1 MTIKKVEKKWLV
13 DVYPHGREGKRVRK
27 KFDTRLEAQRY
38 EKYVLNKS
46 FDDKDW
52 NPSKEDNRKLS
63 ELINIWF
70 ESHGRYLKGASQRVR
85 TLRNLDRRLGSPV
98 AKKVSPTNY
107 MLERSNRI
115 ESGVTPKTCNNELGY
130 LNAVFNE
137 LERTQT
143 IEYNNPLTGV
153 RPIKISE
160 KELSWLTSEQIHELL
175 STIDKIG
182 NEHVSL
188 ITRVCLSTGA
198 RWGEA
203 QRLTVKNIR
212 NGQVDFTDTK
222 SGKNRSIPINES
234 LFKQLEEHMRT
245 HGRFFDCIK
254 SFRKYLKT
262 TSIKLPQGQSSH
274 VLRHSFASHFMMNG
288 GNILTLQK
296 ILGHSTIIMTM
307 RYAHLAP
314 EHLQEALIFN
324 PLYNDNINEGR
335 K

>member
-1 MTIKKVEKKWLV
+1 MTNKVWEV
-13 DVYPHGREGKRVRK
+13 
-27 KFDTRLEAQRY
+27 Q
-38 EKYVLNKS
+38 
-46 FDDKDW
+46 
-52 NPSKEDNRKLS
+52 
-63 ELINIWF
+63 
-70 ESHGRYLKGASQRVR
+70 
-85 TLRNLDRRLGSPV
+85 TLRNLDSRLGSPT
-98 AKKVSPTNY
+98 AKKINPTNY
-107 MLERSNRI
+107 MLERSSRI

-137 LERTQT
+137 LERTQVIDYST
-143 IEYNNPLTGV
+143 PLKSV

-160 KELSWLTSEQIHELL
+160 KELSWLTSEQIKELL
-175 STIDKIG
+175 STIDKTG

-203 QRLTVKNIR
+203 EGLTAKNIR

-254 SFRKYLKT
+254 SFRKYLKA

-314 EHLQEALIFN
+314 EHLQDARRLN
-324 PLYNDNINEGR
+324 PLQKSVVN
-335 K
+335 

>member
-1 MTIKKVEKKWLV
+1 M
-13 DVYPHGREGKRVRK
+13 G
-27 KFDTRLEAQRY
+27 
-38 EKYVLNKS
+38 
-46 FDDKDW
+46 
-52 NPSKEDNRKLS
+52 
-63 ELINIWF
+63 
-70 ESHGRYLKGASQRVR
+70 
-85 TLRNLDRRLGSPV
+85 
-98 AKKVSPTNY
+98 
-107 MLERSNRI
+107 
-115 ESGVTPKTCNNELGY
+115 C
-130 LNAVFNE
+130 
-137 LERTQT
+137 
-143 IEYNNPLTGV
+143 
-153 RPIKISE
+153 E
-160 KELSWLTSEQIHELL
+160 KELSWLTSEQIEELL
-175 STIDKIG
+175 STLDKIG

-203 QRLTVKNIR
+203 EGLTAKNIR

-222 SGKNRSIPINES
+222 SGKNRSIPINDS
-234 LFKQLEEHMRT
+234 LFKQLEDHMKT

-314 EHLQEALIFN
+314 EHLKDAKELN
-324 PLYNDNINEGR
+324 PLKSSY
-335 K
+335 

>member
-1 MTIKKVEKKWLV
+1 MTVKKDNDKWLV
-13 DVYPHGREGKRVRK
+13 DVYPNGRNGKRVRK
-27 KFDTRLEAQRY
+27 KFDTRIEAQRF

-85 TLRNLDRRLGSPV
+85 TLRNLDSRLGSPT
-98 AKKVSPTNY
+98 AKKINPTNY
-107 MLERSNRI
+107 MLERSSRV
-115 ESGVTPKTCNNELGY
+115 EAGVTPKTCNNELGY

-143 IEYNNPLTGV
+143 IDYSNPLKSV

-160 KELSWLTSEQIHELL
+160 KELSWLTSEQIKELL
-175 STIDKIG
+175 STIDKTG
-182 NEHVSL
+182 NQHVSL

-203 QRLTVKNIR
+203 EGLTAKNIR

-222 SGKNRSIPINES
+222 SGKNRSIPINED
-234 LFKQLEEHMRT
+234 LFKQLEEHMSS

-314 EHLQEALIFN
+314 EHLQDAKRLN
-324 PLYNDNINEGR
+324 PLREEV
-335 K
+335 